1 MILELDT
8 STKIEENLLS
18 LIFQVFTDF
27 DLLTFFLLISFFLS
41 LLWTNQLLK
50 DSLEYVHDFVAP
62 GKMLSGRG
70 TALVHLNDMIFRVM
84 KGFLLFCVHYV
95 CAGVFICLLFGS
107 LTFIILYLDSC
118 DNINSFVCYLSFILE
133 MCIMF

>member
-95 CAGVFICLLFGS
+95 CVIYLLFGL
-107 LTFIILYLDSC
+107 LTFSILYLDPC
-118 DNINSFVCYLSFILE
+118 DNINGFVGYLSSILE